1 MVDAEDL
8 GFIKDPRHGLV
19 DLPGGI
25 QVVPDRLLHDDP
37 REGSLAARWLDQTGV
52 SKPLHHVGDRG
63 GRDGEVENPVAGKL
77 QIGLELLQACAE
89 VLVRLGILDRT
100 GDVEQSSLEI
110 RPDLFADLL
119 AGVFDDPLAGDLPE
133 VGVAERSEEH
143 TSELQSPC
151 NLVCRLLLEKKK
163 QNKRHSE
170 SPLYQS

>member
-8 GFIKDPRHGLV
+8 GFIKAPRHGLV

-77 QIGLELLQACAE
+77 QVGLELLQARAE

-100 GDVEQSSLEI
+100 GNVEQPSLEV
-110 RPDLFADLL
+110 RTDLFADLL
-119 AGVFDDPLAGDLPE
+119 AGVFEDTLTGYIPE
-133 VGVAERSEEH
+133 DGVASRHARYAH
-143 TSELQSPC
+143 T
-151 NLVCRLLLEKKK
+151 R
-163 QNKRHSE
+163 
-170 SPLYQS
+170 